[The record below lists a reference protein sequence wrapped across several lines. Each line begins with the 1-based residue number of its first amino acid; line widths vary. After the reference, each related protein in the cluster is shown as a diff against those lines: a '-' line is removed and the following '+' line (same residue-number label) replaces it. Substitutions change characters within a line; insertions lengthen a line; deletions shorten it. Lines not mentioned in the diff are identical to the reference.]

1 MIRIIIGGGFELKS
15 GNLRGSLMLYLLLAL
30 LILGAAFGLR
40 VMYVRYFSD
49 DISGL
54 ASGTHGQ
61 RSVIIDPGHGG
72 KDGGAISVTGTAE
85 KELNLSVS
93 ETLEAMMTALG
104 YRVIMTRT
112 ADTELTSDRGGSRK
126 MQDLLGRLEIS
137 EKNPGVPFVSIH
149 MNKFGKEKYSGLQ
162 VYYSGNCE
170 ESKTAADEVQSAV
183 KRLIQPENTR
193 KTKRA
198 TSAIFL
204 LDRIK
209 SPGILIECGFISNR
223 TEADLLEQ
231 ADYRKKLCLA
241 VASALAGS
249 GI

>member
-1 MIRIIIGGGFELKS
+1 MKS
-15 GNLRGSLMLYLLLAL
+15 GNLRGSLVLYFLLAL

-49 DISGL
+49 AGTDLESG
-54 ASGTHGQ
+54 AHEQ
-61 RSVIIDPGHGG
+61 RGVIIDPGHGG
-72 KDGGAISVTGTAE
+72 KDGGAVSVTGTAE

-93 ETLEAMMTALG
+93 ETLEAIMTALG

-112 ADTELTSDRGGSRK
+112 TDTELSSERGGSRK

-137 EKNPGVPFVSIH
+137 ERNPAIPFVSIH
-149 MNKFGKEKYSGLQ
+149 MNRFGNEKYSGLQ
-162 VYYSGNCE
+162 VYYSGNCA
-170 ESKTAADEVQSAV
+170 ESKTVADGVQSAV
-183 KRLIQPENTR
+183 KKLIQPENTR
-193 KTKRA
+193 ETKRA
-198 TSAIFL
+198 TSAILL

-223 TEADLLEQ
+223 TEADLLERQ
-231 ADYRKKLCLA
+231 DYRRKLCLA
-241 VASALAGS
+241 VASALADS

>member
-1 MIRIIIGGGFELKS
+1 
-15 GNLRGSLMLYLLLAL
+15 MLYFLLAL

-49 DISGL
+49 AGTDLESG
-54 ASGTHGQ
+54 AHEQ
-61 RSVIIDPGHGG
+61 RGVIIDPGHGG
-72 KDGGAISVTGTAE
+72 KDGGAVSVTGTAE

-93 ETLEAMMTALG
+93 ETLEAIMTALG

-112 ADTELTSDRGGSRK
+112 TDTELSSERGGSRK

-137 EKNPGVPFVSIH
+137 ERNPGIPFVSIH
-149 MNKFGKEKYSGLQ
+149 MNRFGNEKYSGLQ
-162 VYYSGNCE
+162 VYYSGNGA
-170 ESKTAADEVQSAV
+170 ESKTVADGVQSAV
-183 KRLIQPENTR
+183 KKLIQPENTR
-193 KTKRA
+193 ETKRA
-198 TSAIFL
+198 TSAILL

-223 TEADLLEQ
+223 TEADLLERQ
-231 ADYRKKLCLA
+231 DYRRKLCLA
-241 VASALAGS
+241 VASALADS

>member
-1 MIRIIIGGGFELKS
+1 
-15 GNLRGSLMLYLLLAL
+15 MLYFLLAL

-49 DISGL
+49 AGTDLESG
-54 ASGTHGQ
+54 AHEQ
-61 RSVIIDPGHGG
+61 RGVIIDPGHGG
-72 KDGGAISVTGTAE
+72 KDGGAVSVTGTAE

-93 ETLEAMMTALG
+93 ETLEAIMTALG

-112 ADTELTSDRGGSRK
+112 TDTELSSEKGGSRK

-137 EKNPGVPFVSIH
+137 ERNPGIPFVSIH
-149 MNKFGKEKYSGLQ
+149 MNRFGNEKYSGLQ
-162 VYYSGNCE
+162 VYYSANCA
-170 ESKTAADEVQSAV
+170 ESKTVANGVQSAV
-183 KRLIQPENTR
+183 KKLIQPENTR
-193 KTKRA
+193 ETKRA
-198 TSAIFL
+198 TSAILL

-223 TEADLLEQ
+223 TEADLLERQ
-231 ADYRKKLCLA
+231 DYRRKLCLA
-241 VASALAGS
+241 VASALADS

>member
-1 MIRIIIGGGFELKS
+1 
-15 GNLRGSLMLYLLLAL
+15 MLYFLLAL

-49 DISGL
+49 AGTDLESG
-54 ASGTHGQ
+54 AHEQ
-61 RSVIIDPGHGG
+61 RGMIIDPGHGG
-72 KDGGAISVTGTAE
+72 KDGGAVSVTGTAE

-93 ETLEAMMTALG
+93 ETLEAIMTALG

-112 ADTELTSDRGGSRK
+112 TDTELSSERGGSRK

-137 EKNPGVPFVSIH
+137 ERNPGIPFVSIH
-149 MNKFGKEKYSGLQ
+149 MNRFGNEKYSGLQ
-162 VYYSGNCE
+162 VYYSGNCAK
-170 ESKTAADEVQSAV
+170 SKTVANGVQSAV
-183 KRLIQPENTR
+183 KKLIQPENTR
-193 KTKRA
+193 ETKRA
-198 TSAIFL
+198 TSAILL

-223 TEADLLEQ
+223 TEADLLERQ
-231 ADYRKKLCLA
+231 DYRRKLCLA
-241 VASALAGS
+241 VASALADS